1 MLLDSVGGWWYV
13 YRMNNNDL
21 LAANDRAAAYGVRQD
36 NPLLDPTYH
45 ESVDHTEPMTL
56 REVQDA
62 GGRVTRLRMLTDRGC
77 PFLDISYI
85 HATLPDGRIVS
96 VLGTSTQPS
105 KRNIKGSLIEWAR
118 REGFN
123 AKALGMLDRE
133 NWSILW
139 G

>member
-1 MLLDSVGGWWYV
+1 MT
-13 YRMNNNDL
+13 NNDL
-21 LAANDRAAAYGVRQD
+21 LAIQARAASYGVRED
-36 NPLLDPTYH
+36 NPLPSADYLD
-45 ESVDHTEPMTL
+45 SVDYSEPMTL
-56 REVQDA
+56 REVQEA

-85 HATLPDGRIVS
+85 HATLPDGRTVS
-96 VLGTSTQPS
+96 VLGTSTQPD